1 MLPLMQ
7 LQSCCISKA
16 ICAVAAALLCACP
29 LLRGAEGPYFVT
41 YTHQL
46 EEQGNLDIENR
57 SVLGR
62 PQNGNGFLGSA
73 TEFEYGLLGW
83 WTTEFY
89 LDGQA
94 TANDSTIF
102 TGFRWE
108 NRFRLTRR
116 EHWIN
121 PVLYLEFENINGAD
135 RALLEI
141 VGHDGEADLLE
152 PNATAREE
160 KKREIEG
167 KLILGSNWRGW
178 NFSENF
184 IVEKNVAHEPW
195 EFGYAIGVYRPLAL
209 AARPD
214 VCNLCRENFRIG
226 LEVYGGLGDTQAL
239 TLRETSHYVAPTIE
253 WTLSGGPTFKVSPT
267 FGATAIS
274 VPFLLRFGISYEIS
288 QFARRLHRG

>member
-1 MLPLMQ
+1 MRA
-7 LQSCCISKA
+7 SCLISK
-16 ICAVAAALLCACP
+16 ISVVMTALLCGCSLVCA
-29 LLRGAEGPYFVT
+29 AEGPYFVT

-62 PQNGNGFLGSA
+62 PSGGNPFLGSA

-94 TANDSTIF
+94 TANDSTVF

-108 NRFRLTRR
+108 NRFRFTKR

-121 PVLYLEFENINGAD
+121 PILYLEFEDINGAD
-135 RALLEI
+135 RALLEV
-141 VGHDGEADLLE
+141 VGHDGEADLLDS
-152 PNATAREE
+152 NASAREE

-178 NFSENF
+178 NISENF

-195 EFGYAIGVYRPLAL
+195 EFGYALGVYHPLAL

-214 VCNLCRENFRIG
+214 NCNFCPENFRIG
-226 LEVYGGLGDTQAL
+226 AEAYGGLGDTQEL
-239 TLRETSHYVAPTIE
+239 TLRDTSHYIAPTLE
-253 WTLSGGPTFKVSPT
+253 WMLPRGTSFKVSPS
-267 FGATAIS
+267 FGVSATS
-274 VPFLLRFGISYEIS
+274 VPFLLRFGVSYEIS
-288 QFARRLHRG
+288 QFARRFHRR

>member
-1 MLPLMQ
+1 MQ
-7 LQSCCISKA
+7 TNCILKGLS
-16 ICAVAAALLCACP
+16 AALGM
-29 LLRGAEGPYFVT
+29 LLYSSSALYAAEGPYFVT

-62 PQNGNGFLGSA
+62 PAGGDRFIGSA
-73 TEFEYGLLGW
+73 IEFEYGLLGW

-94 TANDSTIF
+94 RANDSVIF

-121 PVLYLEFENINGAD
+121 PVFYLEFENTNGAD
-135 RALLEI
+135 KALLEV

-152 PNATAREE
+152 PNATARQE
-160 KKREIEG
+160 KEREIES

-178 NFSENF
+178 NISENF

-195 EFGYAIGVYRPLAL
+195 EFGYAVGVYRPLAL
-209 AARPD
+209 EARPD
-214 VCNLCRENFRIG
+214 TCSFCRENFRVG
-226 LEVYGGLGDTQAL
+226 AEAYGGLGDTKEL
-239 TLRETSHYVAPTIE
+239 TLRNTSHYLAPTLE
-253 WTLSGGPTFKVSPT
+253 WALASGLTFKVSPG
-267 FGATAIS
+267 FGLSETSTA
-274 VPFLLRFGISYEIS
+274 FLLRFGISYEVS
-288 QFARRLHRG
+288 QFARRFHPR

>member
-1 MLPLMQ
+1 MQATCILPNVRALICVVVCSLPLVR
-7 LQSCCISKA
+7 A
-16 ICAVAAALLCACP
+16 
-29 LLRGAEGPYFVT
+29 AEGPYFVT

-57 SVLGR
+57 SVLGQ
-62 PQNGNGFLGSA
+62 PQGGNGFLGSA

-89 LDGQA
+89 LDGQS
-94 TANDSTIF
+94 TVNESTIF

-108 NRFRLTRR
+108 NRFRLTKR

-121 PVLYLEFENINGAD
+121 PILYLEFENINGAD
-135 RALLEI
+135 KALLEI

-152 PNATAREE
+152 PNDTARQE

-178 NFSENF
+178 NFSGNF
-184 IVEKNVAHEPW
+184 IVEKNVVHAPW
-195 EFGYAIGVYRPLAL
+195 EFGYAVGLYRALAL
-209 AARPD
+209 AARPE
-214 VCNLCRENFRIG
+214 VCNFCRENFRLG
-226 LEVYGGLGDTQAL
+226 LEAYGGLGDTQEL
-239 TLRETSHYVAPTIE
+239 TLRETSHYIAPTLE
-253 WTLSGGPTFKVSPT
+253 WTLSGGTTFKVSST
-267 FGATAIS
+267 FGATSIS
-274 VPFLLRFGISYEIS
+274 VPFLLRFGVSYEIS